1 MSLSSFD
8 ADDQG
13 EMWIATEQITRSPG
27 HPFYV
32 KLNQVL
38 RQEVFDRR
46 IEALCAIYYRKGGR
60 PSIPLGVYF
69 RMLLIG
75 YFEGIDS
82 QRGIAWRCADSLSLR
97 EFLGLDL
104 TRRSP
109 DHSSLTRIRQRL
121 PLEVHEQMFAM
132 VLEIGQK
139 RGLLRGKT
147 ILVDST
153 TLEANA
159 AMRSIVRKDTGED
172 WRQYLTRLAQ
182 AEGIEEPT
190 AEDLARYDQKRT
202 DKKVS
207 NQEWQSRTDPDARIA
222 KMKDGTTHLAYKAEH
237 AVDVDSGMIVAA
249 AIEPAGSADGETV
262 ISRVIDAQAN
272 LIRADSPQAV
282 EEVVGDKGYH
292 KTESLAW
299 LADAGVRTYIPEK
312 RERGKRRWR
321 NWTAKQNQVYRAN
334 RRRTRGVRGR
344 RLLQRRGELVERS
357 FAHVCETGGARRA
370 WLRGTE
376 EISKYHLLRALAFN
390 LGVLLRRLFGI
401 GKPRVLQDAMA
412 RLGVAILLILRAWAA
427 SMRGFFIHHA
437 EIAVWIGV
445 AIVNASRCITSSRR
459 PEKPHFSTGC
469 YHKLPPRTTLVPSND
484 RFAAESK
491 YARSAF
497 APPRF

>member
-8 ADDQG
+8 ADGQG
-13 EMWIATEQITRSPG
+13 EMWIPTEQITRSPG

-38 RQEVFDRR
+38 RQEEFDRR
-46 IEALCAIYYRKGGR
+46 IEALCAPYYRQGGR
-60 PSIPLGVYF
+60 PSIALGVYF

-132 VLEIGQK
+132 VLEIAQK

-172 WRQYLTRLAQ
+172 WTQYLTRLAQ
-182 AEGIEEPT
+182 AEGIAEPT
-190 AEDLARYDQKRT
+190 AEDLARFDQQRKG
-202 DKKVS
+202 KKVG

-237 AVDVDSGMIVAA
+237 AVDEDSGMIVAA
-249 AIEPAGSADGETV
+249 AIEPAGAADGET
-262 ISRVIDAQAN
+262 IKSRVIDAQAN
-272 LIRADSPQAV
+272 LIRAGSPQAV
-282 EEVVGDKGYH
+282 EEAVGDKGYH
-292 KTESLAW
+292 KTESLEW
-299 LADAGVRTYIPEK
+299 LAAAGIRTYIPEK
-312 RERGKRRWR
+312 KERGKRSWR
-321 NWTAKQNQVYRAN
+321 NWTARQNQAYRAN

-344 RLLQRRGELVERS
+344 RLLRRRGELVERS

-370 WLRGTE
+370 WIRGTE
-376 EISKYHLLRALAFN
+376 EVSKYYQLRALAFN
-390 LGVLLRRLFGI
+390 LGVLLRMLFGI
-401 GKPRVLQDAMA
+401 GKPRVLQEGMK
-412 RLGVAILLILRAWAA
+412 RLGVAISSILHLWAA
-427 SMRGFFIHHA
+427 SIRGFFMHPV
-437 EIAVWIGV
+437 EIAVWIAI
-445 AIVNASRCITSSRR
+445 AIVHAARCITPSRR
-459 PEKPHFSTGC
+459 PEKPHYSTGC
-469 YHKLPPRTTLVPSND
+469 
-484 RFAAESK
+484 
-491 YARSAF
+491 
-497 APPRF
+497 